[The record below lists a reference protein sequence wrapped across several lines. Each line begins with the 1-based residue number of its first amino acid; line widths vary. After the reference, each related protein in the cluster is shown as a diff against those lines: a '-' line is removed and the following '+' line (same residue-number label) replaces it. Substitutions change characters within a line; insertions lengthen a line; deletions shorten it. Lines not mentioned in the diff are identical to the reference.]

1 MMRAP
6 QLDSF
11 ILEQELRESIE
22 EQPVSI
28 LMVDDHP
35 ENLLALEATLSFLNQ
50 KMVKANSGREA
61 LKLLLDQDFAVILLD
76 VHMPDMDGFETAQ
89 LIRDRDKSQNIPII
103 FLTAMHKG
111 EGQVFRG
118 YSLGAVDYIFKPF
131 EPEIL
136 KAKVSVF
143 IELYKKTEE
152 IKRQAELLRI
162 KNQELD
168 GTNRAIME
176 LYSEIESKNAELES
190 RVQKRTAELART
202 NQALH
207 AEIAERKRAQE
218 EREQLF
224 ISEQKARERA
234 EAANRAKD
242 EFLATVSHELRTPL
256 TSILGWARLLRS
268 NEIDQPSFARGLDT
282 IERNAKSQAKII
294 EDILDVSRIISGK
307 LRIEVRALDLVPIIE
322 MAVDAVRPAA
332 DAKAIQIKVSLDPA
346 VGPLRG
352 DPNRL
357 QQVAWNLLSNA
368 VKFTPNGGEI
378 HVHLKHGD
386 QGAQIV
392 VADNG
397 SGISPDFLPF
407 VFDRFSQAEGHITRR
422 HGGLGLGLAIV
433 RHLVEMHGGTI
444 NVESPGEGQG
454 ATFTV
459 ELPFTSADSLD
470 HDPVETHDPVEAHDS
485 VESRPEKQAAEAG
498 PGLVS
503 EQPGTPAE
511 GCRNLDN
518 LRIMVVDDDPDTLQV
533 LAMALT
539 QAGASVK
546 ACSSATEAFDTLGTW
561 SADLLVSD
569 LGMPGEDGYSLIRR
583 VRALEPEMGR
593 TVPAI
598 ALTAFASLAD
608 RARALSEGFQM
619 HVSKPVEPVRLISA
633 IAQLCNKSGFPPP
646 QDL

>member
-6 QLDSF
+6 QADSL
-11 ILEQELRESIE
+11 ILEQELKDSTGQR
-22 EQPVSI
+22 VSI

-35 ENLLALEATLSFLNQ
+35 ENLLALEATLGYLDQ
-50 KMVKANSGREA
+50 RIVKANSGREA
-61 LKLLLDQDFAVILLD
+61 LKLLLKHDFAVILLD

-89 LIRDRDKSQNIPII
+89 LIRNRDKSQNTPII

-111 EGQVFRG
+111 EGQVFKG

-131 EPEIL
+131 EPDIL

-152 IKRQAELLRI
+152 IKRQAELLRV

-168 GTNRAIME
+168 SINKAIMD
-176 LYSEIESKNAELES
+176 LYSEIERKNAELET
-190 RVQKRTAELART
+190 RVQNRTFELARA
-202 NQALH
+202 NEALH
-207 AEIAERKRAQE
+207 AEITERKRAQE
-218 EREQLF
+218 QREQLLV
-224 ISEQKARERA
+224 SEQKARERA

-268 NEIDQPSFARGLDT
+268 NEIDDSSFVRGLDT

-307 LRIEVRALDLVPIIE
+307 LRIEAHSLDLVPIIE

-332 DAKAIQIKVSLDPA
+332 EAKAIQIQVSLEPE

-378 HVHLKHGD
+378 HVTLERGEA
-386 QGAQIV
+386 GARIIV
-392 VADNG
+392 RDNG

-407 VFDRFSQAEGHITRR
+407 VFDRFSQEEGHITRR

-459 ELPFTSADSLD
+459 ELPFTSSDLTGEGSE
-470 HDPVETHDPVEAHDS
+470 PQ
-485 VESRPEKQAAEAG
+485 QAADAEEGHFPERAG
-498 PGLVS
+498 ELPESL
-503 EQPGTPAE
+503 P
-511 GCRNLDN
+511 NLDN
-518 LRIMVVDDDPDTLQV
+518 LRIIVVDDDPDTLQL
-533 LAMALT
+533 LAMALGR
-539 QAGASVK
+539 AGASVK
-546 ACSSATEAFDTLGTW
+546 ACSSAAEACATLGTW
-561 SADLLVSD
+561 EADLLVSD
-569 LGMPGEDGYSLIRR
+569 LGMPEEDGYSLIRR

-593 TVPAI
+593 TLPAI
-598 ALTAFASLAD
+598 ALTAFAGSAD
-608 RARALSEGFQM
+608 RTRALSEGFHM
-619 HVSKPVEPVRLISA
+619 HVSKPVEPAVLLSA
-633 IAQLCNKSGFPPP
+633 IARLCRDFDFLPP

>member
-6 QLDSF
+6 QLDSL
-11 ILEQELRESIE
+11 ILEQEPRNPAGG
-22 EQPVSI
+22 QQVSI

-35 ENLLALEATLSFLNQ
+35 ENLLALEATLSYLDQ
-50 KMVKANSGREA
+50 KIVKANSGREA
-61 LKLLLDQDFAVILLD
+61 LKLLLGHEFAVILLD
-76 VHMPDMDGFETAQ
+76 VHMPDMDGFETAE
-89 LIRDRDKSQNIPII
+89 LIRNREKSQNTPII

-111 EGQVFRG
+111 EGQVFKG

-162 KNQELD
+162 KNAELD
-168 GTNRAIME
+168 SINKAIMD
-176 LYSEIESKNAELES
+176 LYSEIERKNAELET
-190 RVQKRTAELART
+190 RVQNRTFELART
-202 NQALH
+202 NEALH
-207 AEIAERKRAQE
+207 AEITERKRVQE
-218 EREQLF
+218 QREQLL

-268 NEIDQPSFARGLDT
+268 NEIDASSFVRGLDT

-307 LRIEVRALDLVPIIE
+307 LRIEAHSLDLVPIIE

-332 DAKAIQIKVSLDPA
+332 EAKAIQIQVSLEPE

-378 HVHLKHGD
+378 HVTLE
-386 QGAQIV
+386 QGEAGARIIV
-392 VADNG
+392 RDNG
-397 SGISPDFLPF
+397 SGISPDFMPF
-407 VFDRFSQAEGHITRR
+407 VFDRFSQEEGHITRR

-444 NVESPGEGQG
+444 NVESPGEGRG

-459 ELPFTSADSLD
+459 ELPFTTADSID
-470 HDPVETHDPVEAHDS
+470 ADAEPQ
-485 VESRPEKQAAEAG
+485 QAADAE
-498 PGLVS
+498 VERS
-503 EQPGTPAE
+503 ERQADDSPENLPK
-511 GCRNLDN
+511 LDN
-518 LRIMVVDDDPDTLQV
+518 LRIIVVDDDPDTLHV
-533 LAMALT
+533 LTMALG

-546 ACSSATEAFDTLGTW
+546 ACSSAAEACATLGTW
-561 SADLLVSD
+561 DADLLVSD
-569 LGMPGEDGYSLIRR
+569 LGMPEEDGYSLIRR
-583 VRALEPEMGR
+583 VRALEPELGR

-598 ALTAFASLAD
+598 ALTAFASIAD
-608 RARALSEGFQM
+608 RTRALSEGFHM
-619 HVSKPVEPVRLISA
+619 HVSKPVEPAVLLSA
-633 IAQLCNKSGFPPP
+633 IAQLCRDFDFLPP
-646 QDL
+646 QEL